1 MKNSFY
7 IWDRILKSSQNK
19 INRKTLTFKIM
30 KKILIALAVV
40 LFTIN
45 VGAQDTK
52 STAKAT
58 SKKESCCKKAMTA
71 EEITKCQE
79 KCKAEGKEC
88 TAGEMTKCKTAEK
101 SCCAKK

>member
-1 MKNSFY
+1 MFS
-7 IWDRILKSSQNK
+7 
-19 INRKTLTFKIM
+19 
-30 KKILIALAVV
+30 
-40 LFTIN
+40 IN

-52 STAKAT
+52 SITKT
-58 SKKESCCKKAMTA
+58 TPKKESCSAIAMTA
-71 EEITKCQE
+71 EEITKCKE

>member
-1 MKNSFY
+1 
-7 IWDRILKSSQNK
+7 
-19 INRKTLTFKIM
+19 M
-30 KKILIALAVV
+30 KKIFIALAVV

-52 STAKAT
+52 STTKAT
-58 SKKESCCKKAMTA
+58 QKQESCCTQAMTA
-71 EEITKCQE
+71 EEIAQCQE

-88 TAGEMTKCKTAEK
+88 TAGEMAKCNKEKK

>member
-1 MKNSFY
+1 
-7 IWDRILKSSQNK
+7 
-19 INRKTLTFKIM
+19 M
-30 KKILIALAVV
+30 KKILIALTVV

-52 STAKAT
+52 STAKAS
-58 SKKESCCKKAMTA
+58 SKKESSCAKAMTA
-71 EEITKCQE
+71 EEIKKCQA
-79 KCKAEGKEC
+79 KKEC

>member
-1 MKNSFY
+1 
-7 IWDRILKSSQNK
+7 
-19 INRKTLTFKIM
+19 M

-52 STAKAT
+52 STAKA
-58 SKKESCCKKAMTA
+58 SHKKESCCTKAMSA
-71 EEITKCQE
+71 EEIAKCKE
-79 KCKAEGKEC
+79 KCKAKGKDC
-88 TAGEMTKCKTAEK
+88 TAGEMAKCKKETK

>member
-1 MKNSFY
+1 
-7 IWDRILKSSQNK
+7 
-19 INRKTLTFKIM
+19 M

-58 SKKESCCKKAMTA
+58 PKKESCCAKAMTA

-88 TAGEMTKCKTAEK
+88 TAGETAKCKKETK

>member
-1 MKNSFY
+1 
-7 IWDRILKSSQNK
+7 
-19 INRKTLTFKIM
+19 M

-52 STAKAT
+52 SNTKAT

-71 EEITKCQE
+71 EEIAKCQE

-88 TAGEMTKCKTAEK
+88 TAGDMAKCNKETK